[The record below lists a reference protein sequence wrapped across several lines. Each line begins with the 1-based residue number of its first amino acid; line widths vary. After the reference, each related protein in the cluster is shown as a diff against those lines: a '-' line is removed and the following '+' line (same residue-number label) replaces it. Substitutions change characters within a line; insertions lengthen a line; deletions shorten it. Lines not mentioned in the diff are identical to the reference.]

1 MDEYKKADSVTNTVF
16 GLDCKEGVT
25 HGTIAS
31 MFLVFFTTFAFSS
44 YCFFVLIFIF
54 EESKYFHM
62 GPAKALSSA
71 AWLIFAGYP
80 FNLMSSML
88 TGYLFVRFGRQ
99 KVILAG
105 FLMSVTGGL
114 LTPFAG
120 QSVFPGMYLCI
131 LLIHIGSAWT
141 QNPPLIADY
150 IKPNSI
156 GKAVAIQG
164 FVTSIATLFA
174 IGVIFGSTKHLD

>member
-1 MDEYKKADSVTNTVF
+1 MKVVSAENIVL
-16 GLDCKEGVT
+16 GLNCKEGVT
-25 HGTIAS
+25 HWTILS
-31 MFLVFFTTFAFSS
+31 MLLVFFTSFTFSS

-54 EESKYFHM
+54 EDSQFFHM
-62 GPAKALSSA
+62 GPAAALRSA
-71 AWLIFAGYP
+71 AWLIFWGYP

-88 TGYLFVRFGRQ
+88 TGYLFVKFGRR

-105 FLMSVTGGL
+105 FLMSITGGL
-114 LTPFAG
+114 LTPFCG
-120 QSVFPGMYLCI
+120 KSIFPGMYLAI

-150 IKPNSI
+150 VKPNSI

-164 FVTSIATLFA
+164 FITSIATLFS